1 MCLESQKPERYPSFT
16 FLRSSGPPFLF
27 LKSITKRDSK
37 VGPSV
42 EFVQKGKKHMIPVLS
57 DLYHQCSSVPL
68 FLWSSVPLF
77 LWSSGP
83 LVLWSS
89 CPRLQPTV
97 FIGER
102 CSPSLTPPRI
112 FRRSALALGKKIN
125 FYVIIPR

>member
-1 MCLESQKPERYPSFT
+1 MCLESQKPDRYPSST

-27 LKSITKRDSK
+27 LKSKTKRDRK

-42 EFVQKGKKHMIPVLS
+42 EFVQKGKKHMIEVLS

-68 FLWSSVPLF
+68 FLWSSVPL
-77 LWSSGP
+77 
-83 LVLWSS
+83 VLWST

>member
-1 MCLESQKPERYPSFT
+1 MCLESQKPDRYPSFT

-27 LKSITKRDSK
+27 LKSKTKQDSK

-42 EFVQKGKKHMIPVLS
+42 EFVQKGEKHMIPVLS

-68 FLWSSVPLF
+68 V

-89 CPRLQPTV
+89 WPSLQATV

-102 CSPSLTPPRI
+102 CSPSLTPPKI
-112 FRRSALALGKKIN
+112 SRRSALALGKKN
-125 FYVIIPR
+125 